1 MKRMFIVAAV
11 AAMAIIAGCKE
22 EYAIPVLTTP
32 SSQTVE
38 INKSVDLTFGFTAD
52 AGYKSSTLTTMG
64 GTAII
69 KTDASSG
76 ELTGNVIV
84 TFTAGST
91 VGAGSV
97 TLTLSDSEN
106 QIQTATAVLSIYEEG
121 APSISS
127 PANSEVVQTKSTDI
141 TFSFTSE
148 GGYSTSTLQATG
160 GAAVIKT
167 DAASGANSGN
177 VVVTFTAD
185 RTVGAG
191 SVVITMKDSNNK
203 TGVAT
208 AVLNITEWPT
218 VSVTESIT
226 ANTTWE
232 TGKIYI
238 LEGRIT
244 VVADVTLTIE
254 PGVVVKGR
262 EGAES
267 NATALMV
274 ARGGKLIAEGTS
286 DSPIIFTS
294 VTDKILPGE
303 KASPNLSPTVN
314 GLWGG
319 LLILGKAPISAEAE
333 AMQIE
338 GIPPSDLNGLY
349 GGSVPDDNSG
359 SLKFISIR
367 HGGTNIGEG
376 NEINGLTLGGV
387 GSGTVIENI
396 EIVANQDDGIEWFG
410 GTVNVKNVIVWNTGD
425 DAIDTDQSWAGTL
438 DNFIIVNPGDECF
451 ELDGPEGTLAAK
463 HTLKNGTV
471 YAGNAQGIADLDDA
485 LAASDSWVDIS
496 HIYFF
501 GLKAGQTFDKVP
513 TYYTCTFSNFEATL
527 PAGSVLTDF
536 FKDGSDVF
544 TTTVNEGAR
553 TVGADVTAFSAWSWA
568 AVSGSLTGF

>member
-1 MKRMFIVAAV
+1 
-11 AAMAIIAGCKE
+11 
-22 EYAIPVLTTP
+22 
-32 SSQTVE
+32 
-38 INKSVDLTFGFTAD
+38 
-52 AGYKSSTLTTMG
+52 
-64 GTAII
+64 
-69 KTDASSG
+69 
-76 ELTGNVIV
+76 
-84 TFTAGST
+84 
-91 VGAGSV
+91 
-97 TLTLSDSEN
+97 
-106 QIQTATAVLSIYEEG
+106 
-121 APSISS
+121 
-127 PANSEVVQTKSTDI
+127 
-141 TFSFTSE
+141 
-148 GGYSTSTLQATG
+148 
-160 GAAVIKT
+160 
-167 DAASGANSGN
+167 
-177 VVVTFTAD
+177 
-185 RTVGAG
+185 
-191 SVVITMKDSNNK
+191 
-203 TGVAT
+203 
-208 AVLNITEWPT
+208 
-218 VSVTESIT
+218 
-226 ANTTWE
+226 
-232 TGKIYI
+232 
-238 LEGRIT
+238 
-244 VVADVTLTIE
+244 TLTIE

-303 KASPNLSPTVN
+303 KVSPNLSPTVN

-451 ELDGPEGTLAAK
+451 ELDGPEGTLAAR

-568 AVSGSLTGF
+568 AVSGSLTGFQD